1 MCFVLFNGVLLS
13 NNEYTLLLLLFY
25 NQGSVHREIYANNC
39 QTRCNYIQFI
49 YICKPLYMFRVVSPR
64 IIRSSSLYPQHP
76 TLVKP

>member
-49 YICKPLYMFRVVSPR
+49 YIC
-64 IIRSSSLYPQHP
+64 
-76 TLVKP
+76 